1 MKNDVWSVRKAPEG
15 CMDRYVICMPDGKP
29 YMKVFDKKELRNLIS
44 SPQFEKIDIVEEFKK
59 KPDLSDVYGDTPAL
73 QLDHALLLVPD
84 RRPTVF
90 GYSRV
95 STVGQ
100 EKDGNSLAAQT
111 RQLKDAGVRVENI
124 FTDVYT
130 GKTTKRPNLDQL
142 VRTLK
147 AGDTLVV
154 TKIDRFARS
163 VSEGSTLIK
172 ELTDRDVRIKILSF
186 GKDWMMDRH
195 DEIGNLIINIFLS
208 FAEFER
214 SLIVSRTQEGKA
226 IAKTKPGY
234 KEGRPA
240 IPDWK
245 IEAAMKLLDSGNSYS
260 ETAAQTGLSKATLV
274 KYRKTWKPESGEI
287 PGQMKIMNI
296 HMDIH
301 EES

>member
-15 CMDRYVICMPDGKP
+15 CMDRYVICMPDGRP
-29 YMKVFDKKELRNLIS
+29 YMKVFDKKALRKLIS
-44 SPQFEKIDIVEEFKK
+44 SPQFAEIDVVEELRK
-59 KPDLSDVYGDTPAL
+59 KPDLSGVYGDTPAM
-73 QLDHALLLVPD
+73 QLNHALLLVPD

-90 GYSRV
+90 GYARV

-111 RQLKDAGVRVENI
+111 RQLEDAGAQIENI

-163 VSEGSTLIK
+163 VSEGSALIK

-186 GKDWMMDRH
+186 GKDWTMDRH

-226 IAKTKPGY
+226 IARQKSGY

-240 IPDWK
+240 VPEWK
-245 IEAAMKLLDSGNSYS
+245 IEAAMKLLDSGNSYT
-260 ETAAQTGLSKATLV
+260 ETARETGLSKTTLV
-274 KYRKTWKPESGEI
+274 KYRKTWKPESSEI

-296 HMDIH
+296 DMDLK
-301 EES
+301 EE